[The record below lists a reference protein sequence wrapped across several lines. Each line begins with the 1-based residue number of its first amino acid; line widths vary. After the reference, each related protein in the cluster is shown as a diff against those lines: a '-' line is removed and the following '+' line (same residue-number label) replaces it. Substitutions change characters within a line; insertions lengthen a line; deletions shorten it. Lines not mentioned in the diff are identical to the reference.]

1 MSRNSLCVHQYSENS
16 HVCNILCFLHSK
28 YEENLHI
35 EKISLPRYPIT
46 KNTKKANFLQNT
58 GLNFYV
64 IPNLVKK
71 PSSSDTHF
79 TRIGKIFLAGF
90 VSGAVTSM
98 VITPVEVVTALKSR
112 ANSPYSS
119 LSLPSILLRVW
130 KEQGWKGLFDGW
142 TGYLLKSAV
151 TKSIRLA
158 LFEQTK
164 YYLQTKVHPSRD
176 ITPKER
182 LLAVSLT
189 SMVAMAICYPLH
201 ATQTLR
207 KKGLDPP
214 KDVRIVYGGWFPA
227 VLRMVPQ
234 YGLEYLFYDIL
245 RTEVSRRK
253 RRKYFNSSY
262 VDLNLGS
269 LLVLSAVSSLFAQTI
284 AQPFN
289 VISKRMTILSVTDSG
304 KQRKYSQVTTMFS
317 VASDLWR
324 EAGIFGFFKGLRYRY
339 LKAIPSVFMSKVAM
353 LCLNSRLG
361 LSSSVETFR
370 TASSVT
376 LKNSSFSSRFI
387 LSDSFQYM
395 HMDSL
400 YS

>member
-1 MSRNSLCVHQYSENS
+1 
-16 HVCNILCFLHSK
+16 
-28 YEENLHI
+28 
-35 EKISLPRYPIT
+35 
-46 KNTKKANFLQNT
+46 
-58 GLNFYV
+58 
-64 IPNLVKK
+64 
-71 PSSSDTHF
+71 
-79 TRIGKIFLAGF
+79 
-90 VSGAVTSM
+90 M

-234 YGLEYLFYDIL
+234 YGFEYLFYDIL

-376 LKNSSFSSRFI
+376 LKNSSFSSRFT